1 MNREKL
7 RNEGRAGSVLAGLF
21 LLLIGVGFFLK
32 QTMSADF
39 PSWIMSWP
47 MLMITI
53 GIFVGLKHGFRGV
66 GWIVLIG
73 LGCIFLVDRI
83 VPEAN
88 LKPYL
93 WPFIIMAVGLV
104 MIFGAGSRKRW
115 LRNQTRA
122 GREDEPATSSNIN
135 IAGIPEYSGPY
146 SNDREDFIEST
157 AILGSTK
164 KIIFSK
170 NFKGGDITNFM
181 GGTEINCSQA
191 DINGRVLLDI
201 TQIFGGTKIIVPPHW
216 TIQSAATSI
225 FAGFEDKR
233 PAHISATDPNKV
245 LVIDGTSIFGG
256 IEIKSY

>member
-1 MNREKL
+1 MSRDKI
-7 RNEGRAGSVLAGLF
+7 RNEGRAGSVLAGIF
-21 LLLIGVGFFLK
+21 LLLVGVGAFLK
-32 QTMSADF
+32 QTMSAEF

-47 MLMITI
+47 MMLIAI

-73 LGCIFLVDRI
+73 LGCVFLVDRI
-83 VPEAN
+83 VPEVN

-93 WPFIIMAVGLV
+93 WPFIVIAVGLV
-104 MIFGAGSRKRW
+104 MIFGTGSRKKW
-115 LRNQTRA
+115 FGQQSKFDDGNSQNTV
-122 GREDEPATSSNIN
+122 SSIN
-135 IAGIPEYSGPY
+135 IAGIPDNDGAY

-164 KIIFSK
+164 KVIFSK

-181 GGTEINCSQA
+181 GGTEINCTQA
-191 DINGRVLLDI
+191 DINGRVLLDV

-216 TIQSAATSI
+216 TIHSAATSI
-225 FAGFEDKR
+225 FGGFEDKR
-233 PAHISATDPNKV
+233 PSNINSTDPNKV